1 MSKKNIDL
9 ETIIKKYKEN
19 KFKEEGID
27 DDKIFEYF
35 AAEQL
40 LKDEEIDDNKIRSGL
55 IGNSKDNG
63 IDGFFIFLDDELI
76 IKIDQV
82 KSKNKY
88 KYKKIKVYFHQYK
101 NNYKIEED
109 VVLKFINAF
118 TDIMNFDNKDLL
130 GWNEELKNKIKLLRE
145 IIEETKESSLNID
158 FIINHI
164 SKANSIDIKNNDS
177 YWSKVDNLKNNIKNL
192 KISNID
198 VEYNYI
204 GGKELKELSHKNKE
218 YRITLRSYHEVNQI
232 NFGKDKGYIAFV
244 TLKDYYNFISE
255 NGKLRENIFDSNV
268 RDYQNKTKVNK
279 NIVKSILED
288 KNIDFWWL
296 NNGITIIADKNSTQ
310 INKELVLQNLKIVN
324 GLQTSYSIYNALKD
338 VDLKKFNNNDRCLFV
353 KIIICDQ
360 RNIMD
365 KVILATNSQNTMP
378 PNLLIANDSIQID
391 IEEYFFS
398 KGYYYDRKRNYYQNL
413 GKPRNKIIS
422 VNLLAQ
428 CIVSMI
434 LEEKDPSKARSNSGG
449 LIKRDEDYKKIF
461 ESRYN
466 PPAYLN
472 SVLIIKKV
480 EEELKNLEA
489 DKKLTKDIIIKDIIK
504 FFKFHISRLLISDI
518 TKKANPTD
526 KDIENENIL
535 IDISTNNI
543 KESIN
548 TLKETINKYNEE
560 NMYSME
566 NISKQTNFSK
576 FIDKVLIRKYAKNKT
591 N

>member
-1 MSKKNIDL
+1 MKN
-9 ETIIKKYKEN
+9 
-19 KFKEEGID
+19 
-27 DDKIFEYF
+27 
-35 AAEQL
+35 
-40 LKDEEIDDNKIRSGL
+40 EEIDDNKIRSGL

-82 KSKNKY
+82 KSKY

-101 NNYKIEED
+101 NNYKIGED

-130 GWNEELKNKIKLLRE
+130 GWNEELKNKIKLLRK

-164 SKANSIDIKNNDS
+164 SKANSIDIEDNDS
-177 YWSKVDNLKNNIKNL
+177 YWSKVNNLKNNIKNS

-204 GGKELKELSHKNKE
+204 GGEELKNLSYRNKE
-218 YRITLRSYHEVNQI
+218 YRLTLRSYHEVNQI
-232 NFGKDKGYIAFV
+232 NFGEDKGYIAFV

-255 NGKLRENIFDSNV
+255 NGKLREIIFDSNV
-268 RDYQNKTKVNK
+268 RDYQNKSKVNE

-296 NNGITIIADKNSTQ
+296 NNGITIIADKNSKQ
-310 INKELVLQNLKIVN
+310 IHKKLVLQNLKIVN

-338 VDLKKFNNNDRCLFV
+338 VDLKEFNNNDRCLFV

-360 RNIMD
+360 RDIMD

-413 GKPRNKIIS
+413 GKPKNKIIS

-466 PPAYLN
+466 TPAYLN

-489 DKKLTKDIIIKDIIK
+489 DKKLTKDTIIKDIIK

-560 NMYSME
+560 NIYSRE

>member
-1 MSKKNIDL
+1 M
-9 ETIIKKYKEN
+9 
-19 KFKEEGID
+19 
-27 DDKIFEYF
+27 
-35 AAEQL
+35 
-40 LKDEEIDDNKIRSGL
+40 
-55 IGNSKDNG
+55 
-63 IDGFFIFLDDELI
+63 
-76 IKIDQV
+76 
-82 KSKNKY
+82 
-88 KYKKIKVYFHQYK
+88 
-101 NNYKIEED
+101 
-109 VVLKFINAF
+109 
-118 TDIMNFDNKDLL
+118 
-130 GWNEELKNKIKLLRE
+130 
-145 IIEETKESSLNID
+145 
-158 FIINHI
+158 
-164 SKANSIDIKNNDS
+164 
-177 YWSKVDNLKNNIKNL
+177 
-192 KISNID
+192 
-198 VEYNYI
+198 
-204 GGKELKELSHKNKE
+204 
-218 YRITLRSYHEVNQI
+218 
-232 NFGKDKGYIAFV
+232 
-244 TLKDYYNFISE
+244 
-255 NGKLRENIFDSNV
+255 
-268 RDYQNKTKVNK
+268 
-279 NIVKSILED
+279 
-288 KNIDFWWL
+288 
-296 NNGITIIADKNSTQ
+296 
-310 INKELVLQNLKIVN
+310 KIVN

-338 VDLKKFNNNDRCLFV
+338 VDLKEFDNNNRCLFI

-360 RNIMD
+360 RDIMD
-365 KVILATNSQNTMP
+365 KVILATNSQNKMP

>member
-1 MSKKNIDL
+1 MLKKNILL
-9 ETIIKKYKEN
+9 EAIIKKYKET
-19 KFKEEGID
+19 KFKEERID

-40 LKDEEIDDNKIRSGL
+40 LKNEEIDDNKIRSGL
-55 IGNSKDNG
+55 IGNGNDNG

-88 KYKKIKVYFHQYK
+88 KNIKVYFHQYK
-101 NNYKIEED
+101 NKYKIEED

-130 GWNEELKNKIKLLRE
+130 GWNEELKNKIKLLRK
-145 IIEETKESSLNID
+145 IIEKTKESSLNID

-164 SKANSIDIKNNDS
+164 SKANSIDIENNDS
-177 YWSKVDNLKNNIKNL
+177 YWSKVNNLKNNIKNS

-198 VEYNYI
+198 VKYNYI
-204 GGKELKELSHKNKE
+204 GGEELKELSHKNKE
-218 YRITLRSYHEVNQI
+218 YRLTLRSYHEVNQI

-244 TLKDYYNFISE
+244 TLTDYYNFISE

-268 RDYQNKTKVNK
+268 RDYQNKTKVNE

-338 VDLKKFNNNDRCLFV
+338 VDLKEFDNNNRCLFI

-360 RNIMD
+360 RDIMD
-365 KVILATNSQNTMP
+365 KVILATNSQNKMP

-413 GKPRNKIIS
+413 GKPKNEIIS

-489 DKKLTKDIIIKDIIK
+489 DEKLTKDIIIKDIIK

-560 NMYSME
+560 NIYSRE

>member
-1 MSKKNIDL
+1 MSKENTVL
-9 ETIIKKYKEN
+9 EAIIKKYKEN

-82 KSKNKY
+82 KSKY

-101 NNYKIEED
+101 NNYKIGED

-130 GWNEELKNKIKLLRE
+130 GWNEELKNKIKLLRK

-164 SKANSIDIKNNDS
+164 SKANSIDIEDNDS
-177 YWSKVDNLKNNIKNL
+177 YWSKVNNLKNNIKNS

-204 GGKELKELSHKNKE
+204 GGEELKNLSYKNKE
-218 YRITLRSYHEVNQI
+218 YRLTLRSYHEVNQI
-232 NFGKDKGYIAFV
+232 NFGEDKGYIAFV

-255 NGKLRENIFDSNV
+255 NGKLREIIFDSNV
-268 RDYQNKTKVNK
+268 RDYQNKSKVNE

-296 NNGITIIADKNSTQ
+296 NNGITIIADKNSKQ
-310 INKELVLQNLKIVN
+310 IHKELVLQNLKIVN

-338 VDLKKFNNNDRCLFV
+338 VDLKEFNNNDRCLFV

-360 RNIMD
+360 RDIMD

-413 GKPRNKIIS
+413 GKPKNKIIS

-466 PPAYLN
+466 PQAYLN

-489 DKKLTKDIIIKDIIK
+489 DKKLTKDNIIKDIIK

-560 NMYSME
+560 NRYSME

-576 FIDKVLIRKYAKNKT
+576 FIDKVLIREYAKNKT

>member
-1 MSKKNIDL
+1 MSKENTVL
-9 ETIIKKYKEN
+9 EAIIKKYKEN

-40 LKDEEIDDNKIRSGL
+40 LKNEEIDDNKIRSGL

-82 KSKNKY
+82 KSKY

-101 NNYKIEED
+101 NNYRIGED

-164 SKANSIDIKNNDS
+164 SKANSIDIQENDS
-177 YWSKVDNLKNNIKNL
+177 YWSKVDNLKNNIKNS

-198 VEYNYI
+198 VKYNYI
-204 GGKELKELSHKNKE
+204 GGEELKELSHKNKE
-218 YRITLRSYHEVNQI
+218 YRLTLRSYHEVNQI

-268 RDYQNKTKVNK
+268 RDYQNKTKVNE
-279 NIVKSILED
+279 NIIKSILED

-338 VDLKKFNNNDRCLFV
+338 VDLKEFNNNNRCLFV

-360 RNIMD
+360 RDIMD
-365 KVILATNSQNTMP
+365 KVILATNSQNKMP

-413 GKPRNKIIS
+413 GKPKNKIIS

-434 LEEKDPSKARSNSGG
+434 LEEKNPSKARSNSGG

-504 FFKFHISRLLISDI
+504 LFKFHISRLLISDI

-535 IDISTNNI
+535 TDISTNNI

-548 TLKETINKYNEE
+548 ILKDTINKYNEE
-560 NMYSME
+560 NKYSME
-566 NISKQTNFSK
+566 NISKQPNFSK
-576 FIDKVLIRKYAKNKT
+576 FIDKVLIEKYAKNKT

>member
-1 MSKKNIDL
+1 MLFTFPLLINL
-9 ETIIKKYKEN
+9 VLN
-19 KFKEEGID
+19 QKF
-27 DDKIFEYF
+27 
-35 AAEQL
+35 
-40 LKDEEIDDNKIRSGL
+40 
-55 IGNSKDNG
+55 
-63 IDGFFIFLDDELI
+63 
-76 IKIDQV
+76 
-82 KSKNKY
+82 
-88 KYKKIKVYFHQYK
+88 
-101 NNYKIEED
+101 NY
-109 VVLKFINAF
+109 
-118 TDIMNFDNKDLL
+118 
-130 GWNEELKNKIKLLRE
+130 
-145 IIEETKESSLNID
+145 
-158 FIINHI
+158 
-164 SKANSIDIKNNDS
+164 
-177 YWSKVDNLKNNIKNL
+177 
-192 KISNID
+192 
-198 VEYNYI
+198 
-204 GGKELKELSHKNKE
+204 
-218 YRITLRSYHEVNQI
+218 
-232 NFGKDKGYIAFV
+232 
-244 TLKDYYNFISE
+244 
-255 NGKLRENIFDSNV
+255 
-268 RDYQNKTKVNK
+268 KTKVNE

-338 VDLKKFNNNDRCLFV
+338 VDLKEFDKNNRCLFI

-360 RNIMD
+360 RDIMD
-365 KVILATNSQNTMP
+365 KVILATNSQNKMP

>member
-1 MSKKNIDL
+1 MQKKNIVL
-9 ETIIKKYKEN
+9 EAIIKKYKEA
-19 KFKEEGID
+19 KFKEERID

-40 LKDEEIDDNKIRSGL
+40 LKNEEIDDNKIRSGL

-88 KYKKIKVYFHQYK
+88 KNIKVYFHQYK
-101 NNYKIEED
+101 NKYKIEED

-130 GWNEELKNKIKLLRE
+130 GWNEELKNKIKLLRK

-164 SKANSIDIKNNDS
+164 SKANSIDIEDNDS
-177 YWSKVDNLKNNIKNL
+177 YWSKVNNLKNNIKNS

-204 GGKELKELSHKNKE
+204 GGEELKNLSYKNKE
-218 YRITLRSYHEVNQI
+218 YRLTLRAYHEVNQI
-232 NFGKDKGYIAFV
+232 NFGEDKGYIAFV

-255 NGKLRENIFDSNV
+255 NGKLREIIFDSNV
-268 RDYQNKTKVNK
+268 RDYQNKSKVNE

-296 NNGITIIADKNSTQ
+296 NNGITIIADKNSKQ
-310 INKELVLQNLKIVN
+310 IHKELVLQNLKIVN

-338 VDLKKFNNNDRCLFV
+338 VDLKESNNNDRCLFV

-360 RNIMD
+360 RDIMD

-391 IEEYFFS
+391 IEEYFLS

-413 GKPRNKIIS
+413 GKPKNKIIS

-466 PPAYLN
+466 PQAYLN

-489 DKKLTKDIIIKDIIK
+489 DKKLTKDNIIKDIIK

-548 TLKETINKYNEE
+548 TLKETINKYKEE
-560 NMYSME
+560 NKYSME
-566 NISKQTNFSK
+566 NISKQTKFSK

>member
-1 MSKKNIDL
+1 MLKKNILL
-9 ETIIKKYKEN
+9 EAIIKKYKET
-19 KFKEEGID
+19 KFKEERID

-40 LKDEEIDDNKIRSGL
+40 LKNEEIDDNKIRSGL
-55 IGNSKDNG
+55 IGNGNDNG

-88 KYKKIKVYFHQYK
+88 KNIKVYFHQYK
-101 NNYKIEED
+101 NKYKIEED

-130 GWNEELKNKIKLLRE
+130 GWNEELKNKIKLLRK
-145 IIEETKESSLNID
+145 IIEKTKESSLNID

-164 SKANSIDIKNNDS
+164 SKANSIDIENNDS
-177 YWSKVDNLKNNIKNL
+177 YWSKVNNLKNNIKNS

-198 VEYNYI
+198 VKYNYI
-204 GGKELKELSHKNKE
+204 GGEELKELSHKNKE
-218 YRITLRSYHEVNQI
+218 YRLTLRSYHEVNQI

-268 RDYQNKTKVNK
+268 RDYQNKTKVNE

-338 VDLKKFNNNDRCLFV
+338 VDLKEFDNNNRCLFI

-360 RNIMD
+360 RDIMD
-365 KVILATNSQNTMP
+365 KVILATNSQNKMP

-413 GKPRNKIIS
+413 GKPKNEIIS

-489 DKKLTKDIIIKDIIK
+489 DEKLTKDIIIKDIIK

-560 NMYSME
+560 NIYSRE